1 MFGLEVEHLR
11 ARVEDLEKLQDMMRA
26 LESKVTLKG
35 GRRRLKI
42 AGEFE
47 RIRQLLGD
55 FGFDCGSS

>member
-1 MFGLEVEHLR
+1 MR